1 MIMKAIQNKII
12 SSSRQKIKA
21 SLAYKENVTN
31 IKKTI
36 RLKYHDLIKNE
47 NNVFKKI
54 LIIIKKKVEIRKE
67 IDNLTSFDK
76 LYNVT

>member
-1 MIMKAIQNKII
+1 MKAIQNKII

-47 NNVFKKI
+47 NNTFKKI

-67 IDNLTSFDK
+67 IDNLTSLDK

>member
-1 MIMKAIQNKII
+1 MKAIQNKII

-67 IDNLTSFDK
+67 IDNLTSLDK

>member
-54 LIIIKKKVEIRKE
+54 LIIIKKKFEIRKE
-67 IDNLTSFDK
+67 IDNLTSLDK

>member
-1 MIMKAIQNKII
+1 MKAIQNKII

-21 SLAYKENVTN
+21 SLAYKEKVTN

-67 IDNLTSFDK
+67 IDNLTSLDK
-76 LYNVT
+76 LYNVI

>member
-1 MIMKAIQNKII
+1 MKAIQNKII

-36 RLKYHDLIKNE
+36 RFKYHDLIKNE

-67 IDNLTSFDK
+67 IDNLTSLDK

>member
-1 MIMKAIQNKII
+1 MKAIQNKII